1 MPNANI
7 LTKSRENLDGDT
19 LLIFQPMKY
28 QAGPVAIRH
37 RFCMPLTPKWDR
49 FKISFTMKHSY
60 LFFLD

>member
-1 MPNANI
+1 MHNANI

-37 RFCMPLTPKWDR
+37 RFCMPLTPK
-49 FKISFTMKHSY
+49 
-60 LFFLD
+60 